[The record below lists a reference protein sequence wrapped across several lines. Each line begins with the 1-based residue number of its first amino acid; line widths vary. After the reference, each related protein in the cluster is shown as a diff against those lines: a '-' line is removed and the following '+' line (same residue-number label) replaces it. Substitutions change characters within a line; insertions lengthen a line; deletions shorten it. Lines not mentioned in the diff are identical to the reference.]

1 MKIKVN
7 RQRNRPFLGLC
18 SPTPGKNSQTNI
30 LVIGLSYAFCG
41 KSRLPEEF
49 ISENLNFVDFR
60 QGICVYTSDQT
71 SIGDLYAATKL
82 QQL

>member
-1 MKIKVN
+1 MDQNGPWIFGPSGTTKSAGPLKI
-7 RQRNRPFLGLC
+7 C
-18 SPTPGKNSQTNI
+18 
-30 LVIGLSYAFCG
+30 LVVGLSYAFCG
-41 KSRLPEEF
+41 RTRLPEEF

>member
-1 MKIKVN
+1 MDQN
-7 RQRNRPFLGLC
+7 RHVFVPNGTILFTGPLKLFL
-18 SPTPGKNSQTNI
+18 
-30 LVIGLSYAFCG
+30 VVGLSYAFCG
-41 KSRLPEEF
+41 RTRLPEEF
-49 ISENLNFVDFR
+49 ISENLIFVDFR

>member
-1 MKIKVN
+1 MV
-7 RQRNRPFLGLC
+7 
-18 SPTPGKNSQTNI
+18 
-30 LVIGLSYAFCG
+30 GLSYAFCG
-41 KSRLPEEF
+41 LTRLPEEF
-49 ISENLNFVDFR
+49 ISENLIFVDFR

>member
-1 MKIKVN
+1 MDQSRHVFVQIGMIMSTGPLKLFSV
-7 RQRNRPFLGLC
+7 
-18 SPTPGKNSQTNI
+18 
-30 LVIGLSYAFCG
+30 VGLSYAFCG
-41 KSRLPEEF
+41 RTRLPEEF
-49 ISENLNFVDFR
+49 ISENLIFVDFR

>member
-1 MKIKVN
+1 MTIKVN
-7 RQRNRPFLGLC
+7 GSKPARFRPNWYDLVYR
-18 SPTPGKNSQTNI
+18 STKNI
-30 LVIGLSYAFCG
+30 LVVGLSYAFCG
-41 KSRLPEEF
+41 RTRLPEEF
-49 ISENLNFVDFR
+49 ISENLIFVDFR